1 MNTYNWIITALECK
15 PEFENKTN
23 VVVTAHW
30 RLNATDGINNTDVHG
45 TQNFSL
51 NENSSFTSFSDLTKD
66 QVVGWIQSSMGNVA
80 VAELKTRL
88 DNQINNLV
96 NPPVVFPDLPWLAD

>member
-1 MNTYNWIITALECK
+1 MNTYQWNITALECK

-51 NENSSFTSFSDLTKD
+51 NENSSFTSFSDLTKE
-66 QVVGWIQSSMGNVA
+66 QVINWIEDAMGNDAVTELKHRLDKQIQSLA
-80 VAELKTRL
+80 
-88 DNQINNLV
+88 